1 MDIRLLI
8 FSSSLPHARGG
19 VSNVP
24 RLHHVDVWSSPRTW
38 GCFSKELAELL
49 VLTVFPTHVG
59 VFLDWI
65 ITQSLNCRLPHARG
79 GVSNNDTESLMGST
93 SSPRTWGCFQGVE
106 VDVAKTG
113 VFPTHVGF

>member
-1 MDIRLLI
+1 MVFPTHVGVFLKNKGVL
-8 FSSSLPHARGG
+8 FVSAGLPHARGG

-59 VFLDWI
+59 VFLD
-65 ITQSLNCRLPHARG
+65 
-79 GVSNNDTESLMGST
+79 
-93 SSPRTWGCFQGVE
+93 
-106 VDVAKTG
+106 
-113 VFPTHVGF
+113 